1 MVAVDGRGR
10 PLVERNR
17 RSNWPRVAVTTLGR
31 VAAVA
36 LALIV
41 TIGSDTKLLG

>member
-1 MVAVDGRGR
+1 M
-10 PLVERNR
+10 EHS
-17 RSNWPRVAVTTLGR
+17 RSHWPRVAVTTAVRG
-31 VAAVA
+31 AAVT